1 MVKPGR
7 WWAKLLLR
15 LCCSGERMCYTL
27 LDFKLFEIVMDYNNE
42 NKKQLKSMPTLNHYE
57 SS

>member
-1 MVKPGR
+1 
-7 WWAKLLLR
+7 
-15 LCCSGERMCYTL
+15 MCYTL